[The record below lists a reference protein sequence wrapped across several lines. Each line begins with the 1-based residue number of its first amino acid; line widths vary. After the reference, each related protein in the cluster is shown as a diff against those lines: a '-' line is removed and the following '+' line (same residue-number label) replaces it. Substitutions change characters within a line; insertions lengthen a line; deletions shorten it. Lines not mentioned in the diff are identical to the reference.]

1 METNFKS
8 RSFTIVFWIMLIV
21 LVGDTLDTFNR
32 LVIGYFTT
40 GVVSIPGGPVVELTT
55 ISLVISIPTIVAVL
69 YGIYLLYKR
78 KKVGGYWVLGANLL
92 GNIVGFTV
100 GPLSGH
106 LSEGLPF
113 FVIYFVIMIIVVIGI
128 PRFYSEKFE

>member
-113 FVIYFVIMIIVVIGI
+113 FIIYFVIMIIVVIGI
-128 PRFYSEKFE
+128 PRLYSEKFD